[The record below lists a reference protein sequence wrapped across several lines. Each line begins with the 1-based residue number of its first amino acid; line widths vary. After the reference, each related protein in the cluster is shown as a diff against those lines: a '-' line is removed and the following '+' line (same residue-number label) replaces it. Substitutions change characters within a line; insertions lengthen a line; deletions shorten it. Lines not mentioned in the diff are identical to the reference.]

1 MRTYSKRCG
10 RRPSRRQKRQ
20 RGGQVMT
27 IDDRMFGYIDGAIT
41 GLAEIHPGK
50 ISYFIARDYSNIMM
64 NLEKLPVW
72 RQIDDLNAIVTA
84 KLEQNRPPEFAAF
97 SNICRIDS
105 AIVII
110 ALSKYINDTTEPI
123 DHDGMV
129 ITRLLQIGMDKV
141 FEIIKTYTPARIN
154 QEGPSALTFFEN
166 LQQNTPAEIFN
177 NAMTILSQSEVQIYW
192 LLNRFLT
199 YNRVIEITNYPV
211 WPAILMS
218 EFPVV
223 NYTQPPTF
231 LYYLKTICIN
241 TLVQSV
247 ISNLTISSQ
256 QQPITTTQPPSP
268 IPNAIIRW
276 LTTNIATTP
285 RRLRPYLR
293 GAIRF
298 ITNAFPNA
306 PQIPGNL
313 SVPASISI
321 HGAIVSW
328 LREQMN
334 VVPQE
339 YRSNLKAAYFYIQ
352 RAFPTETTASQVEAA
367 KNKLTFGP

>member
-50 ISYFIARDYSNIMM
+50 ISYFIARDYRNIMM

-84 KLEQNRPPEFAAF
+84 KLEQTTPPEFAAF
-97 SNICRIDS
+97 SNICNIRS
-105 AIVII
+105 AIVIT
-110 ALSKYINDTTEPI
+110 ALSKYIQDTTQPI
-123 DHDGMV
+123 NHDGMV
-129 ITRLLQIGMDKV
+129 INPILQSAVDEGFK
-141 FEIIKTYTPARIN
+141 IIKTYTPERIN
-154 QEGPSALTFFEN
+154 AEGPSALTFLDRLEEN
-166 LQQNTPAEIFN
+166 IPQEILYRALTLF
-177 NAMTILSQSEVQIYW
+177 TETQVYW
-192 LLNRFLT
+192 SINRYLNSVSDGEFRA
-199 YNRVIEITNYPV
+199 YYPI

-218 EFPVV
+218 EFPVA
-223 NYTQPPTF
+223 NYMQTPTF
-231 LYYLKTICIN
+231 LSYVRQIFFNTVAQHIIN
-241 TLVQSV
+241 AV
-247 ISNLTISSQ
+247 SQ
-256 QQPITTTQPPSP
+256 QQPPSP
-268 IPNAIIRW
+268 IPFAIIGFYTSI
-276 LTTNIATTP
+276 LVNLP

-298 ITNAFPNA
+298 IRNVFPNPPIIDSSISA
-306 PQIPGNL
+306 PL
-313 SVPASISI
+313 DISI
-321 HGAIVSW
+321 HAAIVSW